1 MRKAGLNVG
10 RRTEQYVNHA
20 NKGRRKLIFEPGD
33 WVWLHM
39 RKESFPYQ
47 RRSKLR
53 QRRNGTFQV
62 LERIKDNA
70 YRLDLPVQ
78 SNVSVTFN
86 VSDVR
91 PSNTG
96 DDLRANPLQEEANDE
111 AKDPVLVPIGPVTR
125 ARSKRF
131 KEDLHTLAQ
140 HIVIEDGK

>member
-1 MRKAGLNVG
+1 
-10 RRTEQYVNHA
+10 
-20 NKGRRKLIFEPGD
+20 
-33 WVWLHM
+33 M

-53 QRRNGTFQV
+53 PRRNGTFQV
-62 LERIKDNA
+62 LERVKDNA

-96 DDLRANPLQEEANDE
+96 DDLRANPLQVEANDE

-131 KEDLHTLAQ
+131 KEDLNTSAQ
-140 HIVIEDGK
+140 HICDRGWQAMRTSRLHGILTSRFKLQLVR

>member
-1 MRKAGLNVG
+1 M
-10 RRTEQYVNHA
+10 
-20 NKGRRKLIFEPGD
+20 
-33 WVWLHM
+33 
-39 RKESFPYQ
+39 
-47 RRSKLR
+47 
-53 QRRNGTFQV
+53 
-62 LERIKDNA
+62 
-70 YRLDLPVQ
+70 Q

-125 ARSKRF
+125 AWSKRF
-131 KEDLHTLAQ
+131 KEDLNTLAQ